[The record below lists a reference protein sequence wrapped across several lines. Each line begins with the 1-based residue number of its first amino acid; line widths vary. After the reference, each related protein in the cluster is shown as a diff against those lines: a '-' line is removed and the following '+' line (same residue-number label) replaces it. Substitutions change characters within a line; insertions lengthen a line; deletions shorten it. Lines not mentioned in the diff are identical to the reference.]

1 MAQPEAP
8 GYYSGYGTPPPP
20 EQPNRNVGLIIGAI
34 IAVAVLIMI
43 AGGVIAAVYVS
54 NRGES
59 DEGVVT
65 DASSAPAADAPTGS
79 TSGDTTTDSS
89 APTSGRG
96 TVGKPIRQGDLVITV
111 LNKPRCGVKSV
122 GEGYSISEPRQ
133 GQFCLIDLQFQNTG
147 SKAVQP
153 DYLSNKVIDEN
164 GGEFLYEYSA
174 SKDAN
179 PDRKLPLYEN
189 IYQGQTVTGIIVFDL
204 PADQTPATL
213 EMNPVG
219 ELTDKIEISL
229 K

>member
-1 MAQPEAP
+1 MAQPEAT

-20 EQPNRNVGLIIGAI
+20 PQPPNRNFGLIIAAI

-54 NRGES
+54 NRGSSGDPVAAE
-59 DEGVVT
+59 T
-65 DASSAPAADAPTGS
+65 SSAPADAPTS
-79 TSGDTTTDSS
+79 TGGDETTGSS

-96 TVGKPIRQGDLVITV
+96 TIGKPIRQGDLVITV
-111 LNKPRCGVKSV
+111 LSKPRCGVKSV
-122 GEGYSISEPRQ
+122 GEGYSISESKQ
-133 GQFCLIDLQFQNTG
+133 GQFCLIDLKFQNTG

-153 DYLSNKVIDEN
+153 DYFSNKLIDEN

-179 PDRKLPLYEN
+179 PDRKLQLYEN

-204 PADQTPATL
+204 PADQNPATL
-213 EMNPVG
+213 KMNPVG
-219 ELTDKIEISL
+219 EFTDKIEISL